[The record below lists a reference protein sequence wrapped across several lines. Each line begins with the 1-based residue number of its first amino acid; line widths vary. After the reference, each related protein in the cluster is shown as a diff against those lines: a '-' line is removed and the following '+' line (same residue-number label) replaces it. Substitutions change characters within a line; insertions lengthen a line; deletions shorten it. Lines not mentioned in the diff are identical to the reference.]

1 MKKLFLI
8 LAVLM
13 LISTACQLGGGQA
26 QPTPIAVATAIPTS
40 TSIPLNATAA
50 PSSGNQAPGSTRNS
64 ADGMTEVYIP
74 AGSFQMGGIDP
85 SATDVEKPVHK
96 VTMPSFWIDKFDVTN
111 AMYLGCVNKGVCT
124 PPQAITSKT
133 RSSYFNDSD
142 FNDYPVIE
150 VSWGQADAYCKWAGR
165 HLPTEA
171 EWEYAGRGS
180 TVNTYPWGSQA
191 PDNTLANFNYEAG
204 DTTKVGSYPAGASP
218 FGVLD
223 MAGNVAQWVADYF
236 DPTYYSKGITM
247 NPPGPGARTNYFNRV
262 VRGGSWQDDA
272 TGIRVSLRASVL
284 GPNPSAPIS
293 SAAYLGD
300 FSPKI
305 GFRCASDN

>member
-1 MKKLFLI
+1 MKKLFPI
-8 LAVLM
+8 LAVLV

-40 TSIPLNATAA
+40 TSIALNATAA
-50 PSSGNQAPGSTRNS
+50 PSGNQTAGSTRTS
-64 ADGMTEVYIP
+64 VDGMTEIYIP
-74 AGSFQMGGIDP
+74 AGAFQMGGVDP
-85 SATDVEKPVHK
+85 NATDVEKPVHQ

-133 RSSYFNDSD
+133 RTSYFNDSNY
-142 FNDYPVIE
+142 NDYPVIE
-150 VSWGQADAYCKWAGR
+150 VTWSQADAYCKWAGR

-171 EWEYAGRGS
+171 EWEYAARGS
-180 TVNTYPWGSQA
+180 TINTYPWGNQP
-191 PDNTLANFNYEAG
+191 PDNTLANFNYQVG
-204 DTTKVGSYPAGASP
+204 DTSKVGSYPAGASP

-223 MAGNVAQWVADYF
+223 MAGNVAQWTNDYF
-236 DPTYYSKGITM
+236 DPTYYSKGINV
-247 NPPGPGARTNYFNRV
+247 NPPGPGARTNFFNRV

-272 TGIRVSLRASVL
+272 AHIRVSLRASVL
-284 GPNPSAPIS
+284 GSNPN
-293 SAAYLGD
+293 AAVGSDAYYGE